1 MQKNAIF
8 ALMNFQPKVSV
19 IIPVYNVERY
29 LRECVDSVLGQSYEN
44 IELILVDDGSTDGSG
59 TICDEYAGR
68 DSRVRVFHQSNG
80 GQSVARNAALD
91 VARGDWVMFV
101 DSDDAI
107 TGNAI
112 EMLLTAAVNSKSD
125 ISMGSFISAESPIGF
140 NSESASRF
148 IKMSGAEACERVLYQ
163 TDENR
168 GLIVSAWGKLF
179 AKEAIDRFR
188 FTPGILY
195 EDLELVPRI
204 LASINQTVCLSSVI
218 YFYRTNSESS
228 LGRFNSRRFD
238 VLDVCDRLMGHFASD
253 ARLRRAAADRRMS
266 AAFNMLMLMARNRLV
281 DDAIAERCRDIV
293 RGQRFDSLVNPRVRF
308 RNKAG
313 IILSY
318 LFGIGFFS
326 RRCVAELFLKR

>member
-1 MQKNAIF
+1 LQKNAIF

-19 IIPVYNVERY
+19 IIPVYNVERF
-29 LRECVDSVLGQSYEN
+29 LRECVDSVLCQSYGN

-59 TICDEYAGR
+59 AICDEYAAGDPR
-68 DSRVRVFHQSNG
+68 IRVIHKSNG
-80 GQSVARNAALD
+80 GLSDARNVALD
-91 VARGDWVMFV
+91 LAVGEWIMFV

-107 TGNAI
+107 TGNAV

-125 ISMGSFISAESPIGF
+125 ISMGSFISAESPIGL
-140 NSESASRF
+140 NSASASLF

-163 TDENR
+163 ADENR

-179 AKEAIDRFR
+179 AKRAIDRFR
-188 FTPGILY
+188 FTHGILY

-204 LASINQTVCLSSVI
+204 LASTNQTVCLSSVI
-218 YFYRTNSESS
+218 YFYRTNSESIM
-228 LGRFNSRRFD
+228 GRFNNRRFD

-266 AAFNMLMLMARNRLV
+266 AAFNMLMLMARHRNV
-281 DDAIAERCRDIV
+281 DNAIAERCRDIV

-318 LFGIGFFS
+318 LFGMGFFS